1 MKITNFKMYPLM
13 IAVSAFLALSGCDGT
28 TGISSDTGIVASA
41 PAPETP
47 VPETPV
53 PDAGT
58 STVTASPASVTA
70 DGTATSTITV
80 TVSDAS
86 SNPIVDAMVT
96 LSQTGSSTISTVTNV
111 GDGTYTF
118 EVSST
123 TVETVTYTATADGVS
138 ITQTTNVDFTQQTE
152 AECLLSAGGYEAII
166 IKDTNDNNRTWLDR
180 NLGASEVAAGPYDEA
195 AFGHYYQWGRS
206 ADGHQEGT
214 SDTNDTLATTLDGS
228 DTNTDWYGKF
238 ILSNRTNL
246 DWVTSTVDNNGSLR
260 ANTWSIPY
268 DEVTNPNQVCPCG
281 YIVPTAQDFVDLNLS
296 NPANADIFKIAY
308 TDRRAAE
315 DGSIPLPT
323 DRKLA
328 IFWTT
333 THDNNDS
340 HYYAMYFG
348 EPGKIWDNGKR
359 GAGVPVRCI
368 KPLP

>member
-1 MKITNFKMYPLM
+1 MKLTNFKMYPLM

-28 TGISSDTGIVASA
+28 TGISSDTGLVA
-41 PAPETP
+41 PATA
-47 VPETPV
+47 PV
-53 PDAGT
+53 PDAAT

-86 SNPIVDAMVT
+86 SNPIVDAIVT
-96 LSQTGSSTISTVTNV
+96 LAQTGSSTISTVTNV

-123 TVETVTYTATADGVS
+123 TVETVTYTATADGVT
-138 ITQTTNVDFTQQTE
+138 IAQTADVIFTALTE
-152 AECLLSAGGYEAII
+152 AECLLAAGGY
-166 IKDTNDNNRTWLDR
+166 DTIVINGRTWLDR
-180 NLGASEVAAGPYDEA
+180 NLGASEVAADWNDTL

-206 ADGHQEGT
+206 ADGHQEST
-214 SDTNDTLATTLDGS
+214 SDTNDALATTLDSS
-228 DTNTDWYGKF
+228 DTNTAWYGKF

-246 DWVTSTVDNNGSLR
+246 DWVDPQVDNDGSLR
-260 ANTWSIPY
+260 EQPWSTPY
-268 DEVTNPNQVCPCG
+268 DTNQVCPCG
-281 YIVPTAQDFVDLNLS
+281 YIVPTDQDFIDLNLS
-296 NPANADIFKIAY
+296 NPDNAAIFKIAY

>member
-1 MKITNFKMYPLM
+1 MKLTNFKMYTLM
-13 IAVSAFLALSGCDGT
+13 IAAFALFAFSGCDGT
-28 TGISSDTGIVASA
+28 TGISSDSGISTTPPVVV
-41 PAPETP
+41 PPE
-47 VPETPV
+47 VPV
-53 PDAGT
+53 PDAAT
-58 STVTASPASVTA
+58 STVTANLGSVLA
-70 DGTATSTITV
+70 DGTETSTITV
-80 TVSDAS
+80 TVNDANSD
-86 SNPIVDAMVT
+86 PVTDATVT
-96 LSQTGSSTISTVTNV
+96 LAQTGTSTISAVTNE

-118 EVSST
+118 DVTST
-123 TVETVTYTATADGVS
+123 TVETVTYTATADGVV
-138 ITQTTNVDFTQQTE
+138 ITQTTNIDFTLQTE
-152 AECLLSAGGYEAII
+152 AQCLLAAGGYETIVL
-166 IKDTNDNNRTWLDR
+166 KDTNDNNRTWLDR

-315 DGSIPLPT
+315 DGTIPLPT